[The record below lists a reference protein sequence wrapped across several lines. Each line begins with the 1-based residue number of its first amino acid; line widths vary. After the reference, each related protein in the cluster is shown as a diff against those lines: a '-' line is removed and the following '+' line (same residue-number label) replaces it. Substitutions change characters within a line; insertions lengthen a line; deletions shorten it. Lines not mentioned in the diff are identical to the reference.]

1 MVELESTQKEVKI
14 IRYFEGIE
22 AYETGKRLTV
32 TYREETVIDG
42 KVILVENKSYVRDYD
57 FWKASEIGQA
67 IIGIVSLD
75 LAQQDPSAP
84 RATPTE

>member
-22 AYETGKRLTV
+22 AYETGNTLRV
-32 TYREETVIDG
+32 TYKEQTVIDG
-42 KVILVENKSYVRDYD
+42 KIIKEENKSYQRDYE

-84 RATPTE
+84 RATPTT

>member
-14 IRYFEGIE
+14 VRFFEGIE
-22 AYETGKRLTV
+22 AYETGKSLRV
-32 TYREETVIDG
+32 TYKEQTIIDG
-42 KVILVENKSYVRDYD
+42 QVIKEENKSYQRDYE

-84 RATPTE
+84 RSTPTE